1 MSPSPGYLVTD
12 YHDDAGGPD
21 QRRTASKYID
31 TPPRVTGDKLVRAA
45 SDASDEAAIESCYDQ
60 TVWAATG
67 LIVSCITLTFVT
79 GTRVMSHWLPLTT
92 ESVTKPALSEKL
104 RSE

>member
-12 YHDDAGGPD
+12 YHDAGGPD

-31 TPPRVTGDKLVRAA
+31 TPPRVTRDKLVSAA

-60 TVWAATG
+60 TVWAATE
-67 LIVSCITLTFVT
+67 LIVFCNSDFHDRGRRGHCK
-79 GTRVMSHWLPLTT
+79 
-92 ESVTKPALSEKL
+92 ESLAPCHD
-104 RSE
+104 

>member
-12 YHDDAGGPD
+12 YHHDAGGPD
-21 QRRTASKYID
+21 QRCSASKYID
-31 TPPRVTGDKLVRAA
+31 TPPRVTRDKLVSAA

-67 LIVSCITLTFVT
+67 LIVSCNSDFRDGDTVNESLAP
-79 GTRVMSHWLPLTT
+79 SHD
-92 ESVTKPALSEKL
+92 
-104 RSE
+104 